1 MKKSDIEKVLS
12 LISDSREFADDDKL
26 SELIGK
32 AGELDA
38 DELDAVVAAAQKDR
52 LRFSALLDRI
62 DSEKNND

>member
-12 LISDSREFADDDKL
+12 LLSDSKDFSDDDRL
-26 SELIGK
+26 SKLIGK

-38 DELDAVVAAAQKDR
+38 DELDTIVAAAQKDR
-52 LRFSALLDRI
+52 MRFSALLDRI

>member
-12 LISDSREFADDDKL
+12 LLSDSKDFADDDRL
-26 SELIGK
+26 SRLIGK

-38 DELDAVVAAAQKDR
+38 DELDTIVAAAQKDR
-52 LRFSALLDRI
+52 MRFSALLDRI

>member
-12 LISDSREFADDDKL
+12 LLSDSKDFADDDRL
-26 SELIGK
+26 SKLIGK

-38 DELDAVVAAAQKDR
+38 DELDTIVAAAQKDR
-52 LRFSALLDRI
+52 MRFSALLDRI

>member
-12 LISDSREFADDDKL
+12 LLSDSKEFADDDRL
-26 SELIGK
+26 SKLIGK

-38 DELDAVVAAAQKDR
+38 DELDTIVAAAHKDR
-52 LRFSALLDRI
+52 MRFSALLDRI

>member
-12 LISDSREFADDDKL
+12 LLSDSKDYAEDERL
-26 SELIGK
+26 SKLIGK

-38 DELDAVVAAAQKDR
+38 DELDTIVAAAQKDR
-52 LRFSALLDRI
+52 MRFSALLDRI